1 MPAPST
7 PRLQVFPVEDV
18 AFRRWVQDAFEGLRA
33 EAADRPRPVMDPG
46 ELQWRIRERYPAAVV
61 RRRDPLADPSAG
73 DVLWY
78 VYRFGSVSP
87 GRRWW
92 DEPGHPW
99 AILDDERRFLDVA
112 TSLTEIVEAP
122 RETLLGRPVEAFA
135 NADDITAPTDVRA
148 LWTSLLR
155 HGELH
160 STLRFRRR
168 DGSPRELEYHV
179 TWDGAGESRH
189 LVVVREIEVR

>member
-1 MPAPST
+1 MPAPPT
-7 PRLQVFPVEDV
+7 PRLQVVPVEDV
-18 AFRRWVQDAFEGLRA
+18 AFRRWVQDVFEALRA
-33 EAADRPRPVMDPG
+33 EAAERSRPAMEPG
-46 ELQWRIRERYPAAVV
+46 ELQWRIRERYPAAAV
-61 RRRDPLADPSAG
+61 RRRNPLADPSAD

-112 TSLTEIVEAP
+112 TSLAEIIEVP
-122 RETLLGRPVEAFA
+122 REALLGRPVEAFA
-135 NADDITAPTDVRA
+135 NSDDITAPTDVRA
-148 LWTSLLR
+148 LWSSLLR
-155 HGELH
+155 NGELH
-160 STLRFRRR
+160 STLRFRHR

-179 TWDGAGESRH
+179 SWDGAGERRH